1 MVVENGC
8 QPVYV
13 EFHHDRINQTPPDMS
28 LRSLYLD
35 RNSVALIGSDHLM
48 ILLITLA
55 KIKHADS
62 FVFFFKNKKEQKK
75 NKMLVGY
82 LILNIASTSYYPFMK
97 KKIHRIYID
106 ISFVR

>member
-1 MVVENGC
+1 
-8 QPVYV
+8 
-13 EFHHDRINQTPPDMS
+13 MS
-28 LRSLYLD
+28 LSSLYLD
-35 RNSVALIGSDHLM
+35 RNSVALISSDHLM

-62 FVFFFKNKKEQKK
+62 FVFKNKKEQKK

-97 KKIHRIYID
+97 KNIHRIYID